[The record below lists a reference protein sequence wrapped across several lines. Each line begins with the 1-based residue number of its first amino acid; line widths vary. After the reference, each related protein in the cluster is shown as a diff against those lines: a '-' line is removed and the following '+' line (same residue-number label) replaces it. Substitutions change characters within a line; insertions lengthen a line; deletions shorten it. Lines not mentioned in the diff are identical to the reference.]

1 MSGFIRKPNTLA
13 VLATSAAILLPAS
26 AGAFE
31 FTLSGQ
37 VNRLIMNVDNGEES
51 GVVNADNDVSSTR
64 IRVKG
69 NGDIGNDLTAGLYYE
84 YGLQSN
90 VSSKVTADD
99 LDSDGVNG
107 NISDGDTFSN
117 RNANIWVKG
126 NFGKVTLGQGSGAA
140 DGSTEVDKSGTT
152 VIQYTSA
159 SGDIL
164 NSMEYGDS
172 GVEVGDVKSG
182 FDGLG
187 RNDNIR
193 YDAGIG
199 DFSFATS
206 YGNGNKKELAAGYK
220 MDNLEVR
227 VAWWDEASSRDGD
240 RGAAVSASWEAENG
254 INLTGA
260 YSGTDA
266 SDDGADDPRNIYLK
280 LGYKTGK
287 SAYGI
292 DWSETQDLGAG
303 DASSASVAWVYQAMA
318 GIEVYASY
326 RVEMLDDVDDEDY
339 IDAVIAG
346 ARVKF

>member
-1 MSGFIRKPNTLA
+1 MSSFIKKPTALA
-13 VLATSAAILLPAS
+13 VLATSAVILLPAN
-26 AGAFE
+26 ANAFE

-64 IRVKG
+64 VRVKG

-107 NISDGDTFSN
+107 NVGSGDTFSN

-126 NFGKVTLGQGSGAA
+126 DFGKVTLGQGSGAA

-152 VIQYTSA
+152 VIQYTS
-159 SGDIL
+159 SNGDIL

-172 GVEVGDVKSG
+172 GVTVGDARSG

-193 YDAGIG
+193 YDAALGE
-199 DFSFATS
+199 FSFATS
-206 YGNGNKKELAAGYK
+206 YGNGDKKELAAGYK
-220 MDNLEVR
+220 IDSVEVR
-227 VAWWDEASSRDGD
+227 VAWWDGQDSNDDVS
-240 RGAAVSASWEAENG
+240 GAAVSASWEAENG

-266 SDDGADDPRNIYLK
+266 SDGDADDPRNIYLK

-303 DASSASVAWVYQAMA
+303 DASSASVAWVYQAME

-326 RVEMLDDVDDEDY
+326 RVEMLDDVDDEDD
-339 IDAVIAG
+339 IDAVVAG

>member
-1 MSGFIRKPNTLA
+1 MSSFIRKPNALA
-13 VLATSAAILLPAS
+13 ALATSAAIMLPA
-26 AGAFE
+26 GVNAFE

-37 VNRLIMNVDNGEES
+37 VNRLIMNVDNGDKN
-51 GVVNADNDVSSTR
+51 GVVNADNSVSGTR
-64 IRVKG
+64 VRVKG

-84 YGLQSN
+84 YQLQSN
-90 VSSKVTADD
+90 PSDKVDADN
-99 LDSDGVNG
+99 LN
-107 NISDGDTFSN
+107 SDGDDNFSN
-117 RNANIWVKG
+117 RNANVWVKG
-126 NFGKVTLGQGSGAA
+126 AFGKVTLGQGSGAA

-172 GVEVGDVKSG
+172 GVTVGDVKSS

-193 YDAGIG
+193 YDAAVG

-206 YGNGNKKELAAGYK
+206 YGNGDKKELAAGYK
-220 MDNLEVR
+220 LDNLEVR
-227 VAWWDEASSRDGD
+227 VAWWDETSSGDGD
-240 RGAAVSASWEAENG
+240 RGAAISASWEAENG

-266 SDDGADDPRNIYLK
+266 SDDGADDPTNIYLK

-292 DWSETQDLGAG
+292 DWTETQDLGAG
-303 DASSASVAWVYQAMA
+303 DASAVSVAWVYQAMA

-326 RVEMLDDVDDEDY
+326 RVESLDNVDGEDD
-339 IDAVIAG
+339 IDAVIGG